1 MAERTIS
8 TRIVLDGE
16 AEYRSAIK
24 QISAE
29 WKTYQANLK
38 AVEADIKANG
48 ASVDNL
54 TRKEQT
60 LMAAISAQQRIYDQE
75 AKAMANA
82 QSARDQYAKA
92 VEEARARLDALNDE
106 QDEGVKSTQEYKDA
120 VAAAQGD
127 IAKYSQLEKDAEG
140 AVQKHA
146 ARAADAETKIHN
158 LTGKLKENSAALDEE
173 KGKAEAAADG
183 LDKGKQSAENMSD
196 AIDALTA
203 VLVAGGVKGA
213 IDSIKAALQ
222 ECVQASI
229 QFESA
234 MAGVAKTTNLSDA
247 ELADMGNAIKELSTT
262 MPITTTEFAGIVEV
276 AGQLGIAKDALLDF
290 SKVMA
295 NLGVAT
301 NMTSEEAAT
310 MLAQFA
316 AVTGMDSSKY
326 ENLGASIVALGNNFA
341 TNELK
346 ITEFAQAI
354 AGAGKN
360 AGLSEAQMLALGT
373 AVTSMG
379 IEAGTGG
386 NNMAQLIQQMQ
397 NAVETGDKLEAWAEA
412 CNMSTA
418 QLSATFK
425 NDAAAA
431 ILAFVQGVNSS
442 DKPMSVLLDNLGIT
456 QMRATRMVTSLA
468 NAEKESQMLSKAIA
482 LSNSA
487 WEEANALQTEA
498 ATRYATTQS
507 QMSTLQNSVNN
518 LKIAVGDELSPAVAK
533 IAGLGAGAAQVAQ
546 EIVEKAPW
554 LVDVITA
561 LTVGGIALSAMLAG
575 YVVVSKLAKV
585 ATEAL
590 TAAMASNPYGAIAI
604 AIAAAV
610 TAITAFIISA
620 SKATDAQKELEDSIY
635 AQRSEWE
642 QFTEEIKANK
652 EQIDDYI
659 KHIITLTSAG
669 DLTAAQIAQLKSYIN
684 LLNDA
689 LPELGLSWDDTTQS
703 INMTTDAIQEFA
715 DQTAA
720 KEALDE
726 VNSKLSSYETS
737 MNSAADSV
745 ETAKKALADYVD
757 ECAKADFNGR
767 AFDELTQAEQDQLM
781 IMLVQN
787 GEYERLVGN
796 VDSASA
802 AYETAKAT
810 YDEATES
817 IAALTEQIG
826 DLNEKQQANA
836 EMQTQVDTIKT
847 AWDELTQTY
856 EAAYQSA
863 YESIRGQMGLFGE
876 MGEAAVTSYDDMKK
890 AIQSQIDWQNA
901 YSTNLNDLM
910 TRNGGKYAE
919 FAKNFMD
926 GTKESAG
933 SLASFSKMTDE
944 QIDDIIAKMEES
956 KQGTDALAQNMASAS
971 TDFEAKAEEIKK
983 SAQDTF
989 TQMQQSADSFEVSSM
1004 LTELSKLAIAI
1015 ANINNMK
1022 VQPKVGNIGGGGRNS
1037 LGGGGRTIQ
1046 GFAVG
1051 LERVPYDDFPA
1062 LLHRD
1067 EMVLTAAQAAAY
1079 RAERSASTKTA
1090 NIAAHAA
1097 EAASNTV
1104 VNLTVTQPTEAWT
1117 EYIFKKF
1124 DVRLAG
1130 VLAR

>member
-158 LTGKLKENSAALDEE
+158 LTGKLKENSAALNEE

-468 NAEKESQMLSKAIA
+468 NAEKESQMLSKAIN

-575 YVVVSKLAKV
+575 YVVVSKLAKA

-590 TAAMASNPYGAIAI
+590 TAAMASNPFGAIAI
-604 AIAAAV
+604 AIAAVVAALTLYA
-610 TAITAFIISA
+610 TAA
-620 SKATDAQKELEDSIY
+620 SDADQGNRELCDSVKEQKE
-635 AQRSEWE
+635 EWE
-642 QFTEEIKANK
+642 ALKDEIKQNG
-652 EQIDDYI
+652 ETIQEYI
-659 KHIITLTSAG
+659 KNLLLLVSAGELTS
-669 DLTAAQIAQLKSYIN
+669 TEIAQIKSYIG

-689 LPELGLSWDDTTQS
+689 IPGLGLAWDDQTNS
-703 INMTTDAIQEFA
+703 LNMTTEALQDYVSEAQNAANLDSTSTEAAKAKVKLDALKVSYEE
-715 DQTAA
+715 TAA
-720 KEALDE
+720 AIKEYKD
-726 VNSKLSSYETS
+726 NLSFEMYGKS
-737 MNSAADSV
+737 
-745 ETAKKALADYVD
+745 
-757 ECAKADFNGR
+757 
-767 AFDELTQAEQDQLM
+767 FDELNAKQQYAVDLTA
-781 IMLVQN
+781 QN
-787 GEYERLVGN
+787 SREYREMGQELNRATEAL
-796 VDSASA
+796 
-802 AYETAKAT
+802 ETAQAV
-810 YDEATES
+810 YDEAT
-817 IAALTEQIG
+817 AAANEYAEAVG
-826 DLNEKQQANA
+826 ELNEKQAA
-836 EMQTQVDTIKT
+836 TADMQTQVDTIKT
-847 AWDELTQTY
+847 AWDELVQTY
-856 EAAYQSA
+856 EDAYSAA

-876 MGEAAVTSYDDMKK
+876 MADMNEVTLKSVEDMIS
-890 AIQSQIDWQNA
+890 ALQSQIDWQNA
-901 YSTNLNDLM
+901 YSDNLSDLM
-910 TRNGGKYAE
+910 TRNGGEYTD
-919 FAKNFMD
+919 FAKLFMD
-926 GTKESAG
+926 GTQESAEY
-933 SLASFSKMTDE
+933 LASFVTMSNDD
-944 QIDDIIAKMEES
+944 IDTIIAKMQES
-956 KQGTDALAQNMASAS
+956 KEGTDALAQNMAEAS
-971 TDFEAKAEEIKK
+971 TDFEAKAEEIKN
-983 SAQDTF
+983 AAENAF
-989 TQMQQSADSFEVSSM
+989 TTLQNSADDFEVSSM

-1015 ANINNMK
+1015 GNINNMK
-1022 VQPKVGNIGGGGRNS
+1022 VQPKVGSIGGANNGGGGREP
-1037 LGGGGRTIQ
+1037 L
-1046 GFAVG
+1046 AVG
-1051 LERVPYDDFPA
+1051 MERVPYDDFPA

-1079 RAERSASTKTA
+1079 RAERSARTKTA
-1090 NIAAHAA
+1090 NIASHAA

-1117 EYIFKKF
+1117 EYLFKKF